1 MLYWDVQNQ
10 GNESEGKVKWSMEE
24 WEADSK
30 WYFFSWTYFKDTGI
44 HSSKDRLHR
53 NAKPRI
59 LCLGEE
65 WRGNFSPAFL
75 LSPVLI
81 NQCSFHE
88 ELNASHFWAAS
99 PVSSGPFA
107 YFKAL
112 QVWKRWEEPRT
123 PGDSLKQSSC
133 MDHKNSVFQE
143 VSGQS
148 MRPRVWEK
156 IGWGDLRQH
165 MRCLIQQP

>member
-1 MLYWDVQNQ
+1 MWIKQKSFSVIHTSLWSTETSGGKKDLPGYLGKQTLGWSLKLTITMLYWDVQNQ

-75 LSPVLI
+75 LCPVFI
-81 NQCSFHE
+81 SQSSFHE
-88 ELNASHFWAAS
+88 ELNALHF
-99 PVSSGPFA
+99 
-107 YFKAL
+107 
-112 QVWKRWEEPRT
+112 
-123 PGDSLKQSSC
+123 
-133 MDHKNSVFQE
+133 
-143 VSGQS
+143 
-148 MRPRVWEK
+148 
-156 IGWGDLRQH
+156 
-165 MRCLIQQP
+165 